1 MPSENNAAADMAES
15 REFGDCAA
23 LDIYP
28 EYDESLVERD
38 GRQRLMLAWMQD
50 KPPGRLH

>member
-1 MPSENNAAADMAES
+1 MPLPTWLKAENLETV
-15 REFGDCAA
+15 AA

-38 GRQRLMLAWMQD
+38 RGQRLMLAWMQD